1 MGITPSSVGDGRL
14 EGKMFFI
21 EKRGALVLL
30 TLAAG
35 GMLRMMR
42 PWRGKTAK
50 EELYRKILGDG
61 AVAAV
66 AQAGGVCALYDAAA
80 AKFAEGM
87 SVESIARI
95 MAKGMAGTLEND
107 PEWTID
113 WMLGPSLKDRS
124 DPMGHRMGL

>member
-1 MGITPSSVGDGRL
+1 
-14 EGKMFFI
+14 MFSI

-42 PWRGKTAK
+42 TWRGRTAK

-61 AVAAV
+61 AVAA
-66 AQAGGVCALYDAAA
+66 GGVCALYNAAA
-80 AKFAEGM
+80 GKFAAGM

-107 PEWTID
+107 PELTID
-113 WMLGPSLKDRS
+113 WMLGPTLQDRS